1 MDDGRG
7 PTLMARESGHSH
19 RTMDALNAEDVAA
32 YLREHPDFLNQHADL
47 VQHLTPPAMSHG
59 NGVADFQY
67 FMVERLRGELGRLKD
82 QQRELIS
89 TTRANIN
96 NQNRIHAAVLFLLD
110 ARTFEQLIQTI
121 TTDLA
126 VLLDLDVAALA
137 VEANGAEKPHVHTT
151 GVRVVESGTVDGW
164 LGKRDVMLYSD
175 LNGDPAI
182 FGAAAGLVRSQALIR
197 IQVSEDT
204 PAGLLAFGSRDPEMF
219 HSGQGTELVCFLA
232 RVIERSIRAWLD
244 LPE

>member
-1 MDDGRG
+1 
-7 PTLMARESGHSH
+7 
-19 RTMDALNAEDVAA
+19 
-32 YLREHPDFLNQHADL
+32 
-47 VQHLTPPAMSHG
+47 MSHG

-82 QQRELIS
+82 QQLKLIS

-126 VLLDLDVAALA
+126 VLLDLDVAALV
-137 VEANGAEKPHVHTT
+137 VEANGAERPHVHTT
-151 GVRVVESGTVDGW
+151 GVRVVELGTVDGW

-182 FGAAAGLVRSQALIR
+182 FGGGAGLVRSQALIR

-244 LPE
+244 LPEESLRASSDSPAPRMSAPRSRCGGVGWRWKNGCPGTRSAPIPPIFPDFSIF

>member
-1 MDDGRG
+1 
-7 PTLMARESGHSH
+7 MARETGHSQ
-19 RTMDALNAEDVAA
+19 RTMDALTAEDVAA
-32 YLREHPDFLNQHADL
+32 YLREHPDFLTQNAD
-47 VQHLTPPAMSHG
+47 VVRHLTPPALERG
-59 NGVADFQY
+59 NGVVDFQY
-67 FMVERLRGELGRLKD
+67 FMVERLRGEVGRLKD
-82 QQRELIS
+82 QQRELIT

-126 VLLDLDVAALA
+126 VLLDLDTAGLV
-137 VEANGAEKPHVHTT
+137 VEANAEDRPHVHAS
-151 GVRVVESGTVDGW
+151 GVRVVEPGTVDGW

-175 LNGDPAI
+175 TRGDPAI
-182 FGAAAGLVRSQALIR
+182 FGSAAGLVRSQALIR

-204 PAGLLAFGSRDPEMF
+204 PAGLLAFGSRDPDMF

-232 RVIERSIRAWLD
+232 RVIERSIRAWLE
-244 LPE
+244 LPA

>member
-1 MDDGRG
+1 
-7 PTLMARESGHSH
+7 MARESGHSH
-19 RTMDALNAEDVAA
+19 RTMDALNADDVAA
-32 YLREHPDFLNQHADL
+32 YLREHPDFLNQHGEL

-110 ARTFEQLIQTI
+110 ARSFEQLIQTI

-126 VLLDLDVAALA
+126 VLLDLDVAGLA
-137 VEANGAEKPHVHTT
+137 VEANGDDRPHVHTS
-151 GVRVVESGTVDGW
+151 GVRVVEAGTVDGW

-175 LNGDPAI
+175 TRGDPAI

-204 PAGLLAFGSRDPEMF
+204 PPGLLAFGSRDPDMF
-219 HSGQGTELVCFLA
+219 HSGQGTELVCFLG